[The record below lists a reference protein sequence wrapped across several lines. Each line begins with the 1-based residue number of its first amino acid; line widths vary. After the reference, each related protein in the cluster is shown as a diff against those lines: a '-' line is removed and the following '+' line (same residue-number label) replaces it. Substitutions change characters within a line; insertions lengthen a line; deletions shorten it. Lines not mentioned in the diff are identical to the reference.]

1 MKRFGLLTTTF
12 LFTVSLSVYS
22 RNFPVTL
29 TSLQNHTGAL
39 LSFSSTSMQNGFQ
52 RSLNRIL
59 EKTKNN
65 PFSPMTK
72 ETESSE

>member
-29 TSLQNHTGAL
+29 ASLRNHTVAL
-39 LSFSSTSMQNGFQ
+39 FSPSPSSTQNGFQ
-52 RSLNRIL
+52 RSLNRVL
-59 EKTKNN
+59 DKAKNN
-65 PFSPMTK
+65 PFSRMTK
-72 ETESSE
+72 EPD